1 VIAGDVKMDVNISL
15 NDEIAAA
22 LVHEVKNPVG
32 LISMNVE
39 LIKKESRNR
48 WEKNFVVIEK
58 ELSKLNKIVTDYKTI
73 LCRSNNENEKIFIAD
88 LISEIIEEYD
98 ISVAEKNIT
107 FGINGNEDIYLFGNY
122 NKMCILFFNII
133 KNAVEAIENTGKID
147 ANIYLKDETV
157 VCEIIDNGCGMD
169 ESIANKIG
177 TPYISGK
184 KNGTGLGMVICKS
197 IATEQGG
204 CISINN
210 AKDGKGCIV
219 RVCLPIR
226 QT

>member
-1 VIAGDVKMDVNISL
+1 MEVNVSL
-15 NDEIAAA
+15 NEEIAAA
-22 LVHEVKNPVG
+22 LAHEVKNPVG

-39 LIKKESRNR
+39 LIKKESQNR

-73 LCRSNNENEKIFIAD
+73 LCRNNNENEKIFIAD

-107 FGINGNEDIYLFGNY
+107 FSINGDEDIYIIGNY
-122 NKMCILFFNII
+122 NKICILFFNII
-133 KNAVEAIENTGKID
+133 KNAVEAIADSGKISI
-147 ANIYLKDETV
+147 NIHKNDENIA
-157 VCEIIDNGCGMD
+157 CEIIDNGCGID

-184 KNGTGLGMVICKS
+184 KNGTGLGMVICRS
-197 IATEQGG
+197 IVTEQGG
-204 CISINN
+204 NISIKN
-210 AKDGKGCIV
+210 KEGSKGCIV
-219 RVCLPIR
+219 EVNLPIK
-226 QT
+226 QI

>member
-1 VIAGDVKMDVNISL
+1 MEVNISL
-15 NDEIAAA
+15 NEEIAAA
-22 LVHEVKNPVG
+22 LAHEVKNPVG

-39 LIKKESRNR
+39 LIKKESQNR

-73 LCRSNNENEKIFIAD
+73 LCRNSNENEKIFIAD

-107 FGINGNEDIYLFGNY
+107 FNINGDEDIYIIGNY
-122 NKMCILFFNII
+122 NKICILFFNII
-133 KNAVEAIENTGKID
+133 KNAVEAIDKCGKIVI
-147 ANIYLKDETV
+147 NIHKTNENI
-157 VCEIIDNGCGMD
+157 VCEITDDGCGID

-184 KNGTGLGMVICKS
+184 KNGTGLGMVICRS
-197 IATEQGG
+197 IVTEQGG
-204 CISINN
+204 NISIKNKED
-210 AKDGKGCIV
+210 AKGCVV
-219 RVCLPIR
+219 RVNLPIM
-226 QT
+226 QI